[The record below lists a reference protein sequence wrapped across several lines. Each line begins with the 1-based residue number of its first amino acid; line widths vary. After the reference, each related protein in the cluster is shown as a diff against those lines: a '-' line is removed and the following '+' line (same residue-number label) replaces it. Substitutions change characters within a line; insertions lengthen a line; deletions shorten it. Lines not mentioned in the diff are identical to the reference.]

1 MMRCVQVLGLLFIMG
16 LAPAASLVSVQKMEA
31 PPLMPLKKLAI
42 VEPGSL
48 CRLRGGADAGV
59 WTKSEIVI
67 AAYLGLSALPIGIM
81 QVQDPAAAPWSK
93 FAVGTTFKLP
103 CSARTGMLL
112 KYLPA
117 VVFTAHCL
125 TEQGIQPLAIVMLAQ
140 FAKRTL
146 EVLLLHDFSGS
157 PTEEMPVCI
166 IIGAFYAMVAW
177 LFSRESVRASPQ
189 VAATGTGLA
198 IIGMLGNFYHH
209 LLLKHLRT
217 QPTNKDS
224 VVSTS
229 TLKNYHIPRGGLF
242 ELVSCPHYFF
252 ELCVWGGA
260 ALMTQAL
267 HTTLVLFW
275 MTCML
280 TGRSI
285 ATTAWYRA
293 KFGAKYPVDR
303 KHIIP
308 YLF

>member
-1 MMRCVQVLGLLFIMG
+1 MRYVQVLGLLFIVG
-16 LAPAASLVSVQKMEA
+16 PAPAASLVSVQKMEA
-31 PPLMPLKKLAI
+31 PPAMMPLKKVAI
-42 VEPGSL
+42 VEPGL
-48 CRLRGGADAGV
+48 CRLRGGGDAGG

-67 AAYLGLSALPIGIM
+67 AAYLGISAIPIGIS

-93 FAVGTTFKLP
+93 FAVGTTFKVP

-112 KYLPA
+112 KYVPA
-117 VVFTAHCL
+117 VIFAAHCL
-125 TEQGIQPLAIVMLAQ
+125 TKGGIQPLAVVMLAQ

-157 PTEEMPVCI
+157 PTEELPVCI

-189 VAATGTGLA
+189 VAATGTVLA

-224 VVSTS
+224 VVSTT
-229 TLKNYHIPRGGLF
+229 TLRNYHIPRGGMF
-242 ELVSCPHYFF
+242 EMVSCPHYFF

-260 ALMTQAL
+260 ALMTQTL
-267 HTTLVLFW
+267 HTALVLFW
-275 MTCML
+275 MTSML

-293 KFGAKYPVDR
+293 KFGAKYPVER
-303 KHIIP
+303 KNIIP